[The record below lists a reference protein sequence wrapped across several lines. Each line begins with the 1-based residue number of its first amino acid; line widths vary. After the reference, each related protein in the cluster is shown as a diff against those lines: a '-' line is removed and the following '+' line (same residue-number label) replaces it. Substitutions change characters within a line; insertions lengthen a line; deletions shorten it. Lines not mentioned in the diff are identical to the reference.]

1 MVHVGVDLHK
11 RFARVVAIDDD
22 GRELERQTLYN
33 EDRKAMVDYFRPRSG
48 DATVTVESVLGWV
61 WFYELLEELDVTMKL
76 AHPRKVRMIAES
88 TVKTDTI
95 DALTL
100 AQLERTGYLPE
111 CYIPPR
117 EVRDRRELLRY
128 RVSLVRIRTGL
139 KNRVQAILHKLNVSH
154 RFTDLFGLSGRRFLA
169 SLQLRPVYQQ
179 QLDNYLGLLDEL
191 EPRIA
196 AVTRQIKAE
205 LAPDRRADLLMT
217 IPGIAH
223 LTAYL
228 LLAEIGDIR
237 RFSSAKKLCAY
248 AGIVP
253 RVRQSADHCWHGHIT
268 REGDRFIRWGMVEAA
283 CKAPAKDHTL
293 GQYYRRI
300 AYRRGPLKAR
310 VAVARKLLV
319 AVWNVLTHEEPYCTT
334 RPEAV

>member
-22 GRELERQTLYN
+22 GQVLERKTLQC
-33 EDRKAMVDYFRPRSG
+33 EDRPAMVDYFRPKAG
-48 DATVTVESVLGWV
+48 TAVATVESMLGWT
-61 WFYELLEELDVTMKL
+61 WFHELLEGLGVEMKL
-76 AHPRKVRMIAES
+76 ANPRKVRMIAES

-128 RVSLVRIRTGL
+128 RLALVRVRTGL
-139 KNRVQAILHKLNVSH
+139 KNRVQAILRKLNVCH
-154 RFTDLFGLSGRRFLA
+154 RFSDLFSPSGRRFLE
-169 SLQLRPVYQQ
+169 SLELRPVYRQ
-179 QLDNYLGLLDEL
+179 QLDNYLALLDDVDC
-191 EPRIA
+191 RIR

-205 LAPDRRADLLMT
+205 LAPDPKAELLMT
-217 IPGIAH
+217 IPGVAH

-237 RFSSAKKLCAY
+237 RFTSARKLCAY
-248 AGIVP
+248 SGIVP

-268 REGDRFIRWGMVEAA
+268 REGDRYIRWAMVEAA
-283 CKAPAKDHTL
+283 CKAPAKDYAL
-293 GQYYRRI
+293 GRFYRRI
-300 AYRRGPLKAR
+300 ALRRGPLKAR

-319 AVWNVLTHEEPYCTT
+319 AVWHVLTHEEPYCSRNSET
-334 RPEAV
+334 V